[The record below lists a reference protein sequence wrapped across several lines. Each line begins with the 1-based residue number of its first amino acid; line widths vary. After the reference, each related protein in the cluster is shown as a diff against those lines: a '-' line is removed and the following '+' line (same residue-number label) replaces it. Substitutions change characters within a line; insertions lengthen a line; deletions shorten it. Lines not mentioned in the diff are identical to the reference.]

1 MKSSAWLNKIKFS
14 FQLAKVEVALCR
26 VGDEIVALF
35 TKTKLYLNV

>member
-1 MKSSAWLNKIKFS
+1 MNVKYEKQCIKFS

-35 TKTKLYLNV
+35 TKRKLCLNV